1 MRLNLKTAPTVE
13 PISLDEAKLH
23 LKIDGSDDNTL
34 ISALIE
40 TARKLVESETK
51 RGFITQTWQMYLD
64 SVPAEIRIPKPP
76 LQSIESIKAISG
88 VQNTVDQ
95 NSASGQALLYVSSTT
110 GFSVDDT
117 VIVNRRGDREEEL
130 TILSIQDDVSLTMTA
145 NLASTHTAGQAD
157 RVEVFSLVA
166 LERYDVD
173 FSSGSSGRVML
184 REGFNWPV
192 HRGFASFIIEFK
204 AGYGDAGSD
213 VPEGLKQGIYVLI
226 AHMYENRGGEGAVK
240 ARVHALE
247 EAKII
252 LAPYK
257 IWIF

>member
-1 MRLNLKTAPTVE
+1 MQLNLKTAPTVE
-13 PISLDEAKLH
+13 PISLTEAKLH
-23 LKIDGSDDNTL
+23 LKVDGSDDNTL

-40 TARKLVESETK
+40 TARRLAEAETK
-51 RGFITQTWQMYLD
+51 RAFITQTWQMYLD
-64 SVPAEIRIPKPP
+64 SAAAEIRIPKPP
-76 LQSIESIKAISG
+76 LQSIESIKVISA
-88 VQNTVDQ
+88 VQSTVDQ
-95 NSASGQALLYVSSTT
+95 NSASGQALLYVAATA

-117 VIVNRRGDREEEL
+117 VVVNRRGSREEEL

-145 NLASTHTAGQAD
+145 SLSDTHTASQAD
-157 RVEVFSLVA
+157 RVEKYILA
-166 LERYDVD
+166 ATERYDVD
-173 FSSGSSGRVML
+173 FSSSGNGRIML
-184 REGFNWPV
+184 REGYSWPA

-213 VPEGLKQGIYVLI
+213 VPEGLKQGISVLI

-252 LAPYK
+252 LSPYK
-257 IWIF
+257 IYRF